1 MAVSAPPKKK
11 AAPANPAEKQKTKGQ
26 EKKIDEIINRGST
39 TIHKVEPPE
48 QEQIKNFNI
57 KIMSGQLAAVDELR
71 AKRPRKPTSPKLA
84 VSLQD
89 WIIEAI
95 EEKIQREKKKY
106 SLGS

>member
-1 MAVSAPPKKK
+1 MAVSAPPKRKESTDK
-11 AAPANPAEKQKTKGQ
+11 PKQHQATLVQ
-26 EKKIDEIINRGST
+26 EKKIEEIINRGGSPVGKT
-39 TIHKVEPPE
+39 DL

-71 AKRPRKPTSPKLA
+71 AQRPRKPTSPKMA

-106 SLGS
+106 KK